1 MATDTTAAAAGGIN
15 ALGRTARAPDTERLP
30 GRGGPC
36 WPEIRLEQIGPF
48 AGLRPEIVAIL
59 RTHLRCMTFLAG
71 ETLFGEGE
79 RTGGRL
85 YIVISGEV
93 SVCKCGHDPLT
104 RAPLEYEIGVRG
116 PGEIVGSVSLLDRRP
131 ASATARC
138 RSDVTAAMLDLDA
151 IPRSSLPRRVR
162 RALENQLAFHLAT
175 KLRDTLDA
183 RVDTLRNESEL
194 ASFRNAIALVL
205 VGALSMLSVYTLALG
220 AVAGLDLPSEARIA
234 ITPLVILMFAAA
246 FWSVIRL
253 SRFPLAFY
261 GLRLDN
267 WRPALSLAI
276 KASLVFIAALA
287 AVKWLLIAVVPNLQH
302 LSLVA
307 PAKISLDGDGQV
319 SWALYGTI
327 AVLYAL
333 FVPAQ
338 EFVARCGIQAPLYA
352 FLDGSEVTRRTWA
365 ILVSNFAFAAA
376 HAHTNPT
383 FALASFLPGIF
394 WGWLFARTHSLLAV
408 SVSHVMIGGAGIFLF
423 GVEDFLA
430 ELF

>member
-1 MATDTTAAAAGGIN
+1 MATELTAPSLQDAAAADAQAHGQD
-15 ALGRTARAPDTERLP
+15 AAREVAPP
-30 GRGGPC
+30 
-36 WPEIRLEQIGPF
+36 RLEGIAPF
-48 AGLRPEIVAIL
+48 AGLRPDIIATL
-59 RTHLRCMTFLAG
+59 RTHLRFAAFTAG
-71 ETLFGEGE
+71 ETLFREGE
-79 RTGGRL
+79 RTGGCL
-85 YIVISGEV
+85 YIILSGEV

-104 RAPLEYEIGVRG
+104 RAPLEYEVAVRG

-131 ASATARC
+131 ASASARC
-138 RSDVTAAMLDLDA
+138 RTDVRVAVLDLDA
-151 IPRSSLPRRVR
+151 IPRGSLPRRVR
-162 RALENQLAFHLAT
+162 RALENQLAFHMAT

-183 RVDTLRNESEL
+183 RVDALRHEAEL
-194 ASFRNAIALVL
+194 AGYRNAIALVL

-220 AVAGLDLPSEARIA
+220 AVAGLNLPSEARLA

-267 WRPALSLAI
+267 WRPALGLAV
-276 KASLVFIAALA
+276 KASLGFIAVMA
-287 AVKWLLIAVVPNLQH
+287 AVKSLLIAVAPHVQH
-302 LSLVA
+302 MSVIA
-307 PAKISLDGDGQV
+307 PANISFSGDGQV
-319 SWALYGTI
+319 SALVYVGI
-327 AVLYAL
+327 FVVYAL

-352 FLDGSEVTRRTWA
+352 FLDGSEFTRRTWA

-408 SVSHVMIGGAGIFLF
+408 SVSHVMVGGAGIFLF

>member
-1 MATDTTAAAAGGIN
+1 MAADVTIPALGGAKAAGGP
-15 ALGRTARAPDTERLP
+15 ASGRDDLLSRASTL
-30 GRGGPC
+30 
-36 WPEIRLEQIGPF
+36 RLEQITPF
-48 AGLRPEIVAIL
+48 AGLRPDVLATL
-59 RTHLRCMTFLAG
+59 RAHLRFAEFAAG
-71 ETLFGEGE
+71 QTLFREGE
-79 RTGGRL
+79 RTGGCL
-85 YIVISGEV
+85 YIIISGEV

-104 RAPLEYEIGVRG
+104 RAPLEYEIAVRG
-116 PGEIVGSVSLLDRRP
+116 PDEIVGSVSLLDRRP

-138 RSDVTAAMLDLDA
+138 RTDVRAAVLDLEA
-151 IPRSSLPRRVR
+151 IPRGSLPRRSR
-162 RALENQLAFHLAT
+162 RALENQLAFHMAT
-175 KLRDTLDA
+175 KLRDNLDA
-183 RVDTLRNESEL
+183 RVDALRHEAEL
-194 ASFRNAIALVL
+194 AGYRNAIALVL

-220 AVAGLDLPSEARIA
+220 AVAGLNLPSEARIA

-253 SRFPLAFY
+253 SRFPLAFF

-267 WRPALSLAI
+267 WRPALSLAV
-276 KASLVFIAALA
+276 KASLIFVAVLA
-287 AVKWLLIAVVPNLQH
+287 GVKWLLIAVVPHVQH
-302 LSLVA
+302 LSVIA
-307 PAKISLDGDGQV
+307 PAKISLDGQGQV
-319 SWALYGTI
+319 SWAVYGI
-327 AVLYAL
+327 IVVFYAL

-352 FLDGSEVTRRTWA
+352 FLDGSELTRRTWA

-430 ELF
+430 ELL

>member
-1 MATDTTAAAAGGIN
+1 MAADTTAFLVDGAAARQAAERDDGPPP
-15 ALGRTARAPDTERLP
+15 ATAGARWP
-30 GRGGPC
+30 G
-36 WPEIRLEQIGPF
+36 IRLERIAPF
-48 AGLRPEIVAIL
+48 SGLGTEVTAVL
-59 RTHLRCMTFLAG
+59 RTYLRRVEFNAG
-71 ETLFGEGE
+71 EPLFHEGE

-85 YIVISGEV
+85 YIIVSGEV
-93 SVCKCGHDPLT
+93 SICKCGHDPVS
-104 RAPLEYEIGVRG
+104 RAPLEYEIAVRG
-116 PGEIVGSVSLLDRRP
+116 PEQIVGSVSVLDRRP

-138 RSDVTAAMLDLDA
+138 RSDVSAAVLDLDA
-151 IPRSSLPRRVR
+151 IPRDSLPRKVR
-162 RALENQLAFHLAT
+162 RALENQLACYMAT
-175 KLRDTLDA
+175 RLRDTLDA
-183 RVDTLRNESEL
+183 RVDALRNEAEL
-194 ASFRNAIALVL
+194 AGYRNAIALVL

-220 AVAGLDLPSEARIA
+220 AIAGLDLPPEARIG

-246 FWSVIRL
+246 FLSVIRL

-267 WRPALSLAI
+267 WRPTVGLAV
-276 KASLVFIAALA
+276 KASLIFLAVMAAL
-287 AVKWLLIAVVPNLQH
+287 KWLMIATLPGLGH
-302 LSLVA
+302 LSLFA
-307 PAKISLDGDGQV
+307 PAPIGGSGPPEL
-319 SWALYGTI
+319 SWAIYAGVAL
-327 AVLYAL
+327 LYAL

-352 FLDGSEVTRRTWA
+352 FLDGSEFTRRTWA

-423 GVEDFLA
+423 GIEEFLA
-430 ELF
+430 ALF